1 MTLLLLDLLVGGG
14 GMSMATGAVL
24 WKLRVPRVMTAVI
37 AGGALAASGAQMQAV
52 FRNPLAD
59 PHIMGVSGGA
69 GLGAAI
75 ATMALGTSAAYFTGF
90 TVAVAAFL
98 GAFVAA
104 ALVVA
109 VSARFRSV
117 TTLLVFGVML
127 GFIFSALSSVL
138 QYTAGEESLK
148 LFYSWMAGS
157 FSGCRYFEVALMAG
171 ALAIGLV
178 LAFCNGKG
186 LDIILFGEEYAT
198 LSGAS
203 TRRILFLSML
213 SACLMT
219 GTVTAFC
226 GPLGFVGIV
235 APHLARRIP
244 RDRRHPRPGGRHP
257 REPLAHPPSCGLHPR
272 PHRHSP
278 DPHHLTP
285 PAPCLRSIISPSVT
299 TAGSWSGTS
308 PSSWPRANACCWPVP
323 MERGKRR
330 C

>member
-1 MTLLLLDLLVGGG
+1 MRYLPALGLLALLLLDLLVGGG
-14 GMSMATGAVL
+14 TVSMATGAVL
-24 WKLRVPRVMTAVI
+24 WKLRVPRVLTAVI

-171 ALAIGLV
+171 ALVIGLI

-186 LDIILFGEEYAT
+186 LDIILFGE
-198 LSGAS
+198 
-203 TRRILFLSML
+203 RRILFLSML

-235 APHLARRIP
+235 APHLARRITGSSVHRQVLP
-244 RDRRHPRPGGRHP
+244 CALATGATLALAADILANLWPIPLPVGSTLALIGIPLILLILLRQRH
-257 REPLAHPPSCGLHPR
+257 A
-272 PHRHSP
+272 
-278 DPHHLTP
+278 
-285 PAPCLRSIISPSVT
+285 
-299 TAGSWSGTS
+299 
-308 PSSWPRANACCWPVP
+308 
-323 MERGKRR
+323 
-330 C
+330 

>member
-1 MTLLLLDLLVGGG
+1 MAVCLLLAALDLVVGGG
-14 GMSMATGAVL
+14 GISLAGGAIL
-24 WKLRVPRVMTAVI
+24 RKLRVPRMVTALV

-69 GLGAAI
+69 GLGAAV
-75 ATMALGTSAAYFTGF
+75 ATMALGTSAALFTGF
-90 TVAVAAFL
+90 TVAVAAFI
-98 GAFVAA
+98 GAAVAA
-104 ALVVA
+104 LLVVA

-157 FSGCRYFEVALMAG
+157 FSGCRYAEIALMAG
-171 ALAIGLV
+171 ALAIGLI
-178 LAFCNGKG
+178 LAFGNGQG

-203 TRRILFLSML
+203 TRRILVLSML
-213 SACLMT
+213 SCCLMT

-235 APHLARRIP
+235 APHIARRVTGSSAHRQVLPWSLATGATLALIGIP
-244 RDRRHPRPGGRHP
+244 LIFIILLPRHH
-257 REPLAHPPSCGLHPR
+257 A
-272 PHRHSP
+272 
-278 DPHHLTP
+278 
-285 PAPCLRSIISPSVT
+285 
-299 TAGSWSGTS
+299 
-308 PSSWPRANACCWPVP
+308 
-323 MERGKRR
+323 
-330 C
+330 

>member
-1 MTLLLLDLLVGGG
+1 MRFLPVVGLFALLLLDLLVGGG
-14 GMSMATGAVL
+14 SFSLATGAVL
-24 WKLRVPRVMTAVI
+24 WKLRVPRVLTAMI

-59 PHIMGVSGGA
+59 PHVMGVSGGA

-75 ATMALGTSAAYFTGF
+75 ATMALGTSAALFTGF
-90 TVAVAAFL
+90 TVALAAFV
-98 GAFVAA
+98 GAFLAA

-157 FSGCRYFEVALMAG
+157 FSGCRYVEVALMAG
-171 ALAIGLV
+171 ALLVGLV
-178 LAFCNGKG
+178 LAFVNGKG

-203 TRRILFLSML
+203 TRRILVLSML
-213 SACLMT
+213 STCLMT

-235 APHLARRIP
+235 APHLARRLTGSSAHRQVLPYSLATGATLALAADILANLWPIP
-244 RDRRHPRPGGRHP
+244 LPVGSTLALIGIPLIFLILLPR
-257 REPLAHPPSCGLHPR
+257 
-272 PHRHSP
+272 
-278 DPHHLTP
+278 
-285 PAPCLRSIISPSVT
+285 
-299 TAGSWSGTS
+299 
-308 PSSWPRANACCWPVP
+308 NALNAK
-323 MERGKRR
+323 G
-330 C
+330 

>member
-1 MTLLLLDLLVGGG
+1 MRYLPALGLLALLLLDLLVGGG
-14 GMSMATGAVL
+14 GVSMATGAVL
-24 WKLRVPRVMTAVI
+24 WKLRVPRVLTAVI

-75 ATMALGTSAAYFTGF
+75 ATMVIGSSAAFFTGF
-90 TVAVAAFL
+90 SVAIAAFL
-98 GAFVAA
+98 GAALAA

-109 VSARFRSV
+109 VSARFRSA

-157 FSGCRYFEVALMAG
+157 FSGSRYLEIVLMAG
-171 ALAIGLV
+171 ALAIGLI
-178 LAFCNGKG
+178 LAFCNSKG

-203 TRRILFLSML
+203 TRRILVLSML
-213 SACLMT
+213 SCCLMT

-235 APHLARRIP
+235 APHIARRLTGASTHRQVLPWSLATGAGLALAADILANIWPIP
-244 RDRRHPRPGGRHP
+244 LPVGSTLALIGI
-257 REPLAHPPSCGLHPR
+257 PLILI
-272 PHRHSP
+272 
-278 DPHHLTP
+278 LL
-285 PAPCLRSIISPSVT
+285 LRQQ
-299 TAGSWSGTS
+299 
-308 PSSWPRANACCWPVP
+308 RA
-323 MERGKRR
+323 
-330 C
+330 